1 EFRHGGS
8 ERLGG
13 RRPTDHAGP
22 ARGPRRSAGDRSRAR
37 GTTTAPPANT
47 VGINQSSVR
56 SVATETGS
64 SPVQLVPGTTLARA
78 LYETMTGR
86 RVTLIDSAPGA
97 GKSTLI
103 VDLARWV
110 EIGRASCR
118 DRG

>member
-1 EFRHGGS
+1 MS
-8 ERLGG
+8 
-13 RRPTDHAGP
+13 
-22 ARGPRRSAGDRSRAR
+22 
-37 GTTTAPPANT
+37 TTTAPPANT
-47 VGINQSSVR
+47 VGINQKTVR

-103 VDLARWV
+103 VDLHHLRHLQGRCSARTG
-110 EIGRASCR
+110 GRHPGGHYGLR
-118 DRG
+118 RRRRRL